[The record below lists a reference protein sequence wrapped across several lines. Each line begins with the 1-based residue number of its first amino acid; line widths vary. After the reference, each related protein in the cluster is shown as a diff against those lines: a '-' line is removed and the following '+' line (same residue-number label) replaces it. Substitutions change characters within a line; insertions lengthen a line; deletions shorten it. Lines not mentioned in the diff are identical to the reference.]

1 MKLFCLPYAGGSAQ
15 SIYSCWIDKL
25 EPHVSLN
32 VIELKGRGGRYSEGS
47 YKDINEAVDDI
58 INHMVK
64 SNINEDYCIFGHSMG
79 ALLAYEVYKKIDQ
92 LNLNKP
98 KHLFLSGHA
107 APHIKNKYE
116 INYTLDDETFI
127 KEVNNLG
134 GIPYELT
141 KNRDALMFFVKII
154 KEDFRIINQYK
165 HKKGNIIECEIS
177 VFFGS
182 NELINL
188 NDVFMWESY
197 TKEKIS
203 FYKIEGNHFFIHSQ
217 KDLIINL
224 IKETIKKI

>member
-15 SIYSCWIDKL
+15 AIYSCWIDKL
-25 EPHVSLN
+25 EPQVNLN
-32 VIELKGRGGRYSEGS
+32 IVELKGRGGRYSEGS
-47 YKDINEAVDDI
+47 YKNISEAVDDI
-58 INHMVK
+58 INYMVE

-79 ALLAYEVYKKIDQ
+79 ALLAYEVCKKIEQ
-92 LNLNKP
+92 LNLNEP

-116 INYTLDDETFI
+116 INHTLDDETFI
-127 KEVNNLG
+127 REINNLG
-134 GIPYELT
+134 GIPYKLT
-141 KNRDALMFFVKII
+141 KDYAALMFFVRII
-154 KEDFRIINQYK
+154 KEDFRMINQYK
-165 HKKGNIIECEIS
+165 YKKGNAIKCGIS

-197 TKEKIS
+197 TEEKIS
-203 FYKIEGNHFFIHSQ
+203 FYRVDGNHFFIHNL

-224 IKETIKKI
+224 IKEIIKKF